1 MTLATAP
8 RENSPIQF
16 RTPRGHEA
24 PAVQTAIEEAFRRT
38 GYGELG
44 RLEVH
49 CDGDVVIISGRVPT
63 YYLKQLAQNI
73 AANVPESGRI
83 CNELRVCG

>member
-1 MTLATAP
+1 MLATAP

-16 RTPRGHEA
+16 RTPSCHET

-38 GYGELG
+38 GYGEL
-44 RLEVH
+44 RLLDVH
-49 CDGDVVIISGRVPT
+49 CEGDVVTISGRVPT
-63 YYLKQLAQNI
+63 YYLKQLAQNV
-73 AANVPESGRI
+73 ASDVPGSGRI

>member
-8 RENSPIQF
+8 RENSPIHF
-16 RTPRGHEA
+16 RPPRCHET
-24 PAVQTAIEEAFRRT
+24 PAVQTAIHEAFRLT
-38 GYGELG
+38 GYGEL
-44 RLEVH
+44 RLLEVRF
-49 CDGDVVIISGRVPT
+49 DGDVVTISGRVPT

-73 AANVPESGRI
+73 ASNVPGSGRI